1 MPSRRV
7 GWPPGERTTGA
18 ADLVM
23 TPLVHLGPVSG
34 DRAAHSTRRWDPMR
48 NQPDLR
54 VGAISREGRQVS
66 DTADSSRGRARCRP
80 RWRGPSH
87 HTDGPTCPESPGLR
101 TASESTKHLADI
113 LDEPTWTQHQSANG
127 PPGGIELNIEDES
140 ALEFFHAAASVIGR
154 RHQFLGQEVQRTLP
168 QHGHVV
174 RAWPSLLPFGLCH
187 QRVSGSVCQRTQPCP
202 FGDRTPFSLQYPGI
216 PTEEEAFAVTDQL
229 ASLGLD
235 AAVVRPV

>member
-1 MPSRRV
+1 MPRCCPSCCSRTRPSTSTKPLWSPPPRKALVGDSRARSSAREDDRRQAHFARFRSSAAVIRDKWSSIQGTPLGKMRSRRV

-54 VGAISREGRQVS
+54 VGASSREGRQFS
-66 DTADSSRGRARCRP
+66 DTANSSRGRARCRP

-113 LDEPTWTQHQSANG
+113 LDEPTWT
-127 PPGGIELNIEDES
+127 
-140 ALEFFHAAASVIGR
+140 
-154 RHQFLGQEVQRTLP
+154 
-168 QHGHVV
+168 
-174 RAWPSLLPFGLCH
+174 
-187 QRVSGSVCQRTQPCP
+187 
-202 FGDRTPFSLQYPGI
+202 
-216 PTEEEAFAVTDQL
+216 
-229 ASLGLD
+229 
-235 AAVVRPV
+235 